1 MCSICSTARRRVRDG
16 LPVPSGTSTT
26 SPKAWVSFASGN
38 PQKVDTSVLCQTVNF
53 DTGGRPYQL
62 TSLNAATSGTVV
74 NQVQM
79 GERQ

>member
-1 MCSICSTARRRVRDG
+1 
-16 LPVPSGTSTT
+16 VPSGTSTT